1 MQCLQASSDKSI
13 NHNLVSPAIR
23 LAGNDGAADLRDNR
37 ILWAGQRH
45 HPRHF
50 CLAHHQPAGQHHQAD
65 LEPGRHSC
73 CAGISPDLLAGP
85 PVPSPQ
91 SVQPLPLTA
100 MSTPPLLLTVL
111 LLPAGGQSG
120 SVSYEV
126 SRVVRPRL
134 AGIVRKSH
142 CGCSQ
147 RRAPVNYNRYSRP
160 SADRLMAP
168 PRRSARLGDWGY
180 KVIRLQTRDICS
192 VPQFRCSRPKA
203 S

>member
-1 MQCLQASSDKSI
+1 MARLTSEITGYSGPGSDIIPGISVLLTTSLQASTTRQTWSLAGTAVA
-13 NHNLVSPAIR
+13 LVS
-23 LAGNDGAADLRDNR
+23 LR
-37 ILWAGQRH
+37 
-45 HPRHF
+45 
-50 CLAHHQPAGQHHQAD
+50 
-65 LEPGRHSC
+65 
-73 CAGISPDLLAGP
+73 ISWPDHLSP
-85 PVPSPQ
+85 PLSQ
-91 SVQPLPLTA
+91 SNLSATA
-100 MSTPPLLLTVL
+100 MSMSTLPLLLTVLL